1 LGFSSRESD
10 GSFQYGYYWREAE
23 DLHAVTQHF
32 HESNRRVNAVV
43 GHSKGI
49 LASSPYLQV
58 FLLPAR
64 IFFEE
69 TFKDC
74 ILDIVA
80 DFVIIHQICSII

>member
-32 HESNRRVNAVV
+32 HESNRLVTAIV

-49 LASSPYLQV
+49 LACSPYLQV
-58 FLLPAR
+58 FLLPTRKVLEKYLKIAFW
-64 IFFEE
+64 I
-69 TFKDC
+69 
-74 ILDIVA
+74 
-80 DFVIIHQICSII
+80 